1 MKHITL
7 VAASL
12 VLAACG
18 PSRTDTMRVLAEEQS
33 VAAQKD
39 SLLKDAA
46 QTQAFLSEL
55 TQQVGTVRNLKTG
68 RPVSG
73 MASDLEENLTPAERR
88 ARIMAQVQEITTR
101 LNESES
107 RLETSR
113 RRVAELTGSDASKSK
128 RLAAFDSAVA
138 SFRSII
144 ESQRTQ
150 IADLSEQVRVLTE
163 ENTRLAGDNARLA
176 STAAMVTT
184 ERDSVVAVAN
194 TAYYVIDTRE
204 ALTKQGIIEN
214 VGGFLGLGRTP
225 VPTRNLDLTVFTPID
240 VRQVSEIALP
250 HADKRYRVIT
260 PQNLAALDMP
270 PDDKGRLTG
279 ALKIRD
285 AQQFWARS
293 KFLILVQQ

>member
-1 MKHITL
+1 MKRIIL

-12 VLAACG
+12 ALAACG

-39 SLLKDAA
+39 SLLKDVA

-55 TQQVGTVRNLKTG
+55 TQQVGTLRNLKSG
-68 RPVSG
+68 RPVNGS
-73 MASDLEENLTPAERR
+73 SDLEENLTPAERR
-88 ARIMAQVQEITTR
+88 ARILSQVREITMR

-113 RRVAELTGSDASKSK
+113 KRVAELTGSDASKSK
-128 RLAAFDSAVA
+128 RLAAFDSAVT

-150 IADLSEQVRVLTE
+150 IADLTEQVRVLTE
-163 ENTRLAGDNARLA
+163 ENARLAGDNARLA

-194 TAYYVIDTRE
+194 TAYYIADTRE
-204 ALTKQGIIEN
+204 ALTKQGIIVN
-214 VGGFLGLGRTP
+214 VGGFLGIGKTP
-225 VPTRNLDLTVFTPID
+225 VPNRNLDLTAFTPID
-240 VRQVSEIALP
+240 MRQVSEITLP
-250 HADKRYRVIT
+250 HSDKRYRVIT
-260 PQNLAALDMP
+260 PQNLAALDLAP
-270 PDDKGRLTG
+270 EDKGRPMG
-279 ALKIRD
+279 AVKIRD
-285 AQQFWARS
+285 PQQFWARS
-293 KFLILVQQ
+293 KYLILVQQ